1 MLASIAKQEGSTLI
15 INGAEGIRA
24 LATADRCLRTATSD
38 IASSILRIDDF
49 TKRTDM
55 PLWEELA
62 SDYYDVLELSKH
74 SAAKLVAGIKVYL
87 SLHVHS
93 CCADTHALITEL
105 DSLIVYTWH
114 IQSMAQHDFNR
125 RSALEDLISRAES
138 LNAEQQ
144 RIVEARHTAV
154 TREVEEAEINVNTY
168 QRQLQGLQDRRTLD
182 AEQVSAFTD
191 ERRTLEEE
199 IQCLEGG
206 LADAQTRLAKD
217 QACLHGFQSAG
228 WESTR
233 NAMCMVV
240 VYLKTYA
247 EHIGVFAE
255 LQKQLWHEVDIYKHA
270 LEGVKMFSTSVRRN
284 ALQEMQQRV
293 SSTAC
298 AWEGVAAL
306 IMNEYVK

>member
-1 MLASIAKQEGSTLI
+1 MTLWA
-15 INGAEGIRA
+15 G
-24 LATADRCLRTATSD
+24 
-38 IASSILRIDDF
+38 
-49 TKRTDM
+49 
-55 PLWEELA
+55 LA
-62 SDYYDVLELSKH
+62 SDYYDVLELSKR
-74 SAAKLVAGIKVYL
+74 SAAKLVAGIK
-87 SLHVHS
+87 
-93 CCADTHALITEL
+93 DTDALITEL
-105 DSLIVYTWH
+105 DSLIV
-114 IQSMAQHDFNR
+114 SMAQQDFNR
-125 RSALEDLISRAES
+125 RSALEDLITRAES
-138 LNAEQQ
+138 LNTEQQ

-154 TREVEEAEINVNTY
+154 TREVEEAEINVNAY
-168 QRQLQGLQDRRTLD
+168 QRQLQGLQDRHIASSLCIINTAEAEIRSYISDILQSLPRDPAEGWGNPHEQGGPGENAHTRRGTLD
-182 AEQVSAFTD
+182 AEQVSAITD
-191 ERRTLEEE
+191 ERRILEEE
-199 IQCLEGG
+199 IWQLENA
-206 LADAQTRLAKD
+206 LADAQIQHAGAQT
-217 QACLHGFQSAG
+217 CLQVFQSAG

-298 AWEGVAAL
+298 AWEGAAAL